1 MESMS
6 EQFKEWNKIFTKL
19 RYRHETWYIFRD
31 FLDLTID
38 NFTIPNQTPLFENT
52 GKYTDKEYEYFGELF
67 TVYIQTM
74 NEQLQTKPYYDFLG
88 EWWESDQNMTNK
100 FNAQFFTPMNVCEL
114 MDTMVIAT
122 GEKEGRLTGEANVM
136 YDCCCGSGR
145 FGLVHQHHR
154 PQDYYF
160 MNDLDQYAVKM
171 TILNMLFHGMQG
183 VVAHMNTLTEEVFSC
198 WRVTPFL
205 FEFGGLPYVVPYGKD
220 LKGAL
225 SFLPR
230 GDVVTPSVETKMT
243 DKQKNIGGLDKW
255 L

>member
-1 MESMS
+1 MS
-6 EQFKEWNKIFTKL
+6 EQFKEWNKVFTKL

-52 GKYTDKEYEYFGELF
+52 EKYTDKEYEYFGELF

-74 NEQLQTKPYYDFLG
+74 NKQLQTKPYYDFLG

-114 MDTMVIAT
+114 MESLVIAT
-122 GEKEGRLTGEANVM
+122 GEKEGRLNDEAIM

-154 PQDYYF
+154 PMDYYF

-225 SFLPR
+225 SFLPN
-230 GDVVTPSVETKMT
+230 GEVVQSPTTTE
-243 DKQKNIGGLDKW
+243 DKSNNGTSNLDKW
-255 L
+255 LN